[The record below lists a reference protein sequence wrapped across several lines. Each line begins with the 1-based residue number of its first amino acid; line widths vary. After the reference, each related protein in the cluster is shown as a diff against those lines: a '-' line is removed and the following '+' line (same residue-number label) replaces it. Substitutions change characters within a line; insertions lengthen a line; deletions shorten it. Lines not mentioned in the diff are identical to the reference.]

1 MNSISNEIAYIIKRN
16 KMLKELEV
24 MAEEKGFIKVESDFF
39 EEYIAYSQMNQT
51 QNMQKL
57 IKVQDLNGN
66 VFLLKPDVTTNII
79 KQVIPRCT
87 SGTMVDFYYSDTVF
101 RFDSDGRIKTIRQF
115 GVEVIGRKDIDSDIK
130 LITFIAQIFKTYQLD
145 YFIEIGN
152 QKFISILCDELQ
164 LSFQQVKRL
173 KSILQAKNIHELKD
187 FFGMIGSS
195 DYETLLISII
205 RNQDNLNE
213 YKEIINTFSLHPD
226 LLIEIEKLET
236 MKNSLQ
242 GVCVYIDL
250 SIMNDF
256 DYYNGPIYKG
266 YIKHYNKEVL
276 SGGRYDYLTKEFGKE
291 TPALGFTLDLGILMN
306 EVLS

>member
-1 MNSISNEIAYIIKRN
+1 MNTVSKEISYIIKRN

-39 EEYIAYSQMNQT
+39 EDYLTYSKINQT
-51 QNMQKL
+51 QNLQNL

-79 KQVIPRCT
+79 KQVIPKCSST
-87 SGTMVDFYYSDTVF
+87 DTVDLYYLDTVF
-101 RFDSDGRIKTIRQF
+101 RFDSLGRIKTIRQF

-130 LITFIAQIFKTYQLD
+130 LIQLIAQIFKTYQLD

-152 QKFISILCDELQ
+152 QKFISIVCDELK
-164 LSFQQVKRL
+164 LSIEQVKRL
-173 KSILQAKNIHELKD
+173 RKILLAKNIHELKEFLSTID
-187 FFGMIGSS
+187 NN
-195 DYETLLISII
+195 DYDELLISILSD
-205 RNQDNLNE
+205 QDNLSV
-213 YKEIINTFSLHPD
+213 YKDIINSKALNNN
-226 LLIEIEKLET
+226 LLVEIERLET
-236 MKNSLQ
+236 IERSLGGVNS
-242 GVCVYIDL
+242 YIDL
-250 SIMNDF
+250 SITNEF

-266 YIKHYNKEVL
+266 YINNYNKEIL

-291 TPALGFTLDLGILMN
+291 TPALGFTLDLGVLMN